1 MEWFGI
7 GALVAPPTDGHVL
20 HGFRHA
26 PALLT
31 LALILA
37 IAAAYNVFGMLDRAR
52 HAVNTRASWVWNAL
66 GLLSLASSVWA
77 MHLVALFTLH
87 TPFPI
92 SYALVATNLSALP
105 ALVSAGLVI
114 WLLNDPRYSTRGRHL
129 PAALLFA
136 CGALATMLGGLTAIR
151 STERLTLDASWMA
164 IGLPL
169 AAMAAYAA
177 FLLAVP
183 AMRGQA
189 LSPQKRMAGSVLLG
203 AAIMLTHYCASLGLA
218 MSVPKEAEPIWDL
231 PSNRIQLC
239 LAVSVVYILLTATMI
254 LAERVDRTLQQ
265 RESDLRR
272 IRRQLARLDHT
283 DDTLRLAAHQDP
295 LTGLLNRRGFEDAF
309 SERLAEHQINQRSFA
324 VMFLDID
331 HFKRINDSMG
341 HDAGDELLKVISQR
355 IRGELRDGD
364 VVARFGGDEF
374 CVLVPVD
381 HADEANTL
389 AQRVMEKM
397 KAPISL
403 AGRSLVM
410 TTSIGIS
417 LFPEHGDSLSALLKH
432 ADMALY
438 HSKGIGRD
446 NIHLFDDAL
455 RLRAQ
460 HETRLDAEL
469 RRALETDVGLDLHY
483 MPVLPIAGGEPV
495 QLEALLRWRHPR
507 YGLIPADKFISIAEA
522 NGFIGELDRWAM
534 NRACQDIAEL
544 TANGHTRIPVA
555 INCSAHN
562 FADEEMPRA
571 LEVALRRSGISPFR
585 LNVEITEDALTANI
599 QRAVRLLRK
608 IYRLGVSISIDNFGT
623 GYSSLPYLKRLPL
636 DMVKIDRAFTQELTI
651 ANESRE
657 IVHAII
663 AMAHAMQLR
672 VVAEGIEREDQLA
685 LLDELGCDLGQGH
698 LFAAPMA
705 MPALLDYLAQ
715 WQPDYPIE
723 AKRSCV

>member
-1 MEWFGI
+1 
-7 GALVAPPTDGHVL
+7 
-20 HGFRHA
+20 
-26 PALLT
+26 
-31 LALILA
+31 
-37 IAAAYNVFGMLDRAR
+37 
-52 HAVNTRASWVWNAL
+52 
-66 GLLSLASSVWA
+66 
-77 MHLVALFTLH
+77 MHFIVLFTLH
-87 TPFPI
+87 TPFPV
-92 SYALVATNLSALP
+92 SYDLVATNLSALP

-114 WLLNDPRYSTRGRHL
+114 WLLNDQRHLKRGRHL

-136 CGALATMLGGLTAIR
+136 IGALATMLGGVTAIR
-151 STERLTLDASWMA
+151 STERVLLDAAWMT
-164 IGLPL
+164 IGLPV
-169 AAMAAYAA
+169 AAAAAYAA

-183 AMRGQA
+183 AKRGQA
-189 LSPQKRMAGSVLLG
+189 LSPYKRTAGAVLLG
-203 AAIMLTHYCASLGLA
+203 VAIMAVHYCTTLGLA
-218 MSVPKEAEPIWDL
+218 VSLPNGAEIIWDQ
-231 PSNRIQLC
+231 PSNRIQFC
-239 LAVSVVYILLTATMI
+239 LAVSMVCMLLTATMI

-272 IRRQLARLDHT
+272 IRRQLARMDDT
-283 DDTLRLAAHQDP
+283 DDTLRQAAHQDP

-309 SERLAEHQINQRSFA
+309 SERLAEHQLTRRSFA

-364 VVARFGGDEF
+364 IVARFGGDEF

-381 HADEANTL
+381 HTDEANAL

-403 AGRSLVM
+403 SGRNLVM

-469 RRALETDVGLDLHY
+469 RRALETGVGLDLHY
-483 MPVLPIAGGEPV
+483 MPVLPLDGGAPV

-507 YGLIPADKFISIAEA
+507 YGLIPADRFIGIAEA
-522 NGFIGELDRWAM
+522 NGFIGDLDRWAM

-544 TANGHTRIPVA
+544 TANGHNRIPVA

-562 FADEEMPRA
+562 FADEEMPRT
-571 LEVALRRSGISPFR
+571 LEVALRRSGINPFR
-585 LNVEITEDALTANI
+585 LNVEITEDALAANI

-672 VVAEGIEREDQLA
+672 VVAEGVEQEDQLE
-685 LLDELGCDLGQGH
+685 LLGELGCDLVQGH

-705 MPALLDYLAQ
+705 MPALLEYLAQ
-715 WQPDYPIE
+715 WQPACMIE